1 MLILLDED
9 GAEWECSEVDGS
21 SGARVDERGDKT
33 FRTFRF
39 KPVDNPADFVHEII
53 VSTELDLED
62 AVIQR
67 WVLRWARQ
75 AADRWIEQQ
84 ATQLSHPGR

>member
-9 GAEWECSEVDGS
+9 GAEWECIEANGGS
-21 SGARVDERGDKT
+21 DALVDERDGKA
-33 FRTFRF
+33 FRTLRLS
-39 KPVDNPADFVHEII
+39 PVDNPAGFVHEII
-53 VSTELDLED
+53 VATELDLDD

-75 AADRWIEQQ
+75 AAARL
-84 ATQLSHPGR
+84 TN

>member
-9 GAEWECSEVDGS
+9 GAEWECLEANGGS
-21 SGARVDERGDKT
+21 DALVEERGGKA
-33 FRTFRF
+33 FRTLRFR
-39 KPVDNPADFVHEII
+39 PVDNPTDFVHEIV
-53 VSTELDLED
+53 VSTELDLDD

-75 AADRWIEQQ
+75 AR
-84 ATQLSHPGR
+84 